1 MHRSCPRYR
10 PVESCIAHIVAGTF
24 ERHVRCPAVDNKPF
38 ALIVL
43 ALVVLI
49 ALAVW
54 QFYSLAWGDVA
65 NTSRYTRN
73 APSVATAPR

>member
-1 MHRSCPRYR
+1 MDNKPM
-10 PVESCIAHIVAGTF
+10 
-24 ERHVRCPAVDNKPF
+24 DNKPF

-54 QFYSLAWGDVA
+54 QFYSLAWGDGVS
-65 NTSRYTRN
+65 TSYHLRGS
-73 APSVATAPR
+73 PSVAAAPK